1 MNDESKK
8 TRREI
13 IAGVVGARP
22 TGAMTMRTARHGEKV
37 SLLGYGAMR
46 LPTTDGGNA
55 TGRLG
60 KAPAGYSSSP
70 IDQAAVDAHVDYL
83 LEHGVNYFDTS
94 PAYCMGRSESVLG
107 KALKR
112 HPRDKYFIATKL
124 SNFAERQYSFEAS
137 KQLFEDSLKNLDTDY
152 VDFYLLHAVGN
163 GGFATFKRRYVDN
176 GIIPWLMEQKA
187 KGRIRNIGWSFHGDK
202 AAVDWLLER
211 HDAGEYT
218 WDFAQ
223 IQMNY
228 VDWRHAKEVND
239 RNLNAEYLYGEL
251 DRRGIPVVVMEPL
264 LGGRLAKFNYAV
276 SSKLKGMDPDA
287 SLASWAFRFCG
298 TYPRVLTVLS
308 GMTYMKNIEENVATY
323 SPLKPLSQKELD
335 SLEVAARLMLQNK
348 TIPCNLCQYCMP
360 CPYGIDIPGVFDVWN
375 SACTDDRLPED
386 PASPKYAA
394 DRRRFLADYD
404 RAIPD
409 LRQAEHCIGCGR
421 CVSHCPQRIDIPER
435 MAEIDAQ
442 VAEWR
447 KEDRHA

>member
-1 MNDESKK
+1 MT
-8 TRREI
+8 TR
-13 IAGVVGARP
+13 
-22 TGAMTMRTARHGEKV
+22 TGRHGETV

-55 TGRLG
+55 TGRPG
-60 KAPAGYSSSP
+60 KSTPGASQAP
-70 IDQAAVDAHVDYL
+70 IDQAAVNAHIDYAL
-83 LEHGVNYFDTS
+83 AHGVNYFDTS
-94 PAYCMGRSESVLG
+94 PAYCMGRSERVLG
-107 KALKR
+107 IALKR
-112 HPRDKYFIATKL
+112 HPRDRYFIATKM
-124 SNFAERQYSFEAS
+124 SNFAERQFSFEAS
-137 KQLFEDSLKNLDTDY
+137 KQLFENSLKNLDTDY
-152 VDFYLLHAVGN
+152 IDFYLLHSVGN
-163 GGFATFKRRYVDN
+163 GGLATFRRRYVDN

-211 HDAGEYT
+211 HDAGEYV

-228 VDWRHAKEVND
+228 VDWRHAKAVND
-239 RNLNAEYLYGEL
+239 RNLDAEYLYGEL

-308 GMTYMKNIEENVATY
+308 GMTYMKHLKDNVATY
-323 SPLKPLSQKELD
+323 SPLKPLTQKELD
-335 SLEVAARLMLQNK
+335 ALEVAARLMLQNK

-360 CPYGIDIPGVFDVWN
+360 CPYGIDIPGVFENWN
-375 SACTDDRLPED
+375 SACTDDRLPD
-386 PASPKYAA
+386 NPSSPKYAA
-394 DRRRFLADYD
+394 DRRRFLSDYD

-435 MAEIDAQ
+435 MADIDAQ

-447 KEDRHA
+447 KEERQRK